1 MPADREAVM
10 TALYDLAV
18 SAAGFKSSG
27 RDLAHWSATVAQPA
41 LYVVDGEEDMP
52 ADPYNMPRPSK
63 MAAEL
68 WIYTKGEERPDNS
81 RPKALNAL
89 LDAIEAAFRPDP
101 VTNVQDLG
109 GVVENCWIEGQIF
122 KAPGHTDGQAVAV
135 IPIVMI
141 VPR

>member
-1 MPADREAVM
+1 MDREAVM

-18 SAAGFKSSG
+18 TAAGFATSG
-27 RDLAHWSATVAQPA
+27 RDLAHWSQVKAQPA
-41 LYVVDGEEDMP
+41 LYVVDAEEELP
-52 ADPYNMPRPSK
+52 AEPYNMPRPST

-68 WIYTKGEERPDNS
+68 WIYTKGEERPDQS

-89 LDAIEAAFRPDP
+89 LDAIEATLAPDP
-101 VTNVQDLG
+101 VTNTQTLG
-109 GVVENCWIEGQIF
+109 GAVEHCWIEGRID

-135 IPIVMI
+135 IPILMI